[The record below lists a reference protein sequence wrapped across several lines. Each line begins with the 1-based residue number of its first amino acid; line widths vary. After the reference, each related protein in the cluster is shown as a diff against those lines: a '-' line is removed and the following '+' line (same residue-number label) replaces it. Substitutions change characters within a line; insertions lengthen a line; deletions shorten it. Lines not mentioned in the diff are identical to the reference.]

1 LNLQDAVKQHYGDNY
16 TRVSTDKLIKLVEA
30 YDKPTKKAPAPKKEE
45 APKPE
50 AKKPAEEPA
59 EKSSMEKIATAEV
72 GSAYEAACLVFLV
85 YSRITDCL
93 MICSRS
99 FNHIAGGGMHI
110 SSLLLVF
117 HSERKVKRNDI

>member
-1 LNLQDAVKQHYGDNY
+1 MDRKEVCQKIRDLNLQDAVKQHYGDNY

-30 YDKPTKKAPAPKKEE
+30 YDKSAKKAPAPKKEE

-72 GSAYEAACLVFLV
+72 GSAYEAACLVFL
-85 YSRITDCL
+85 
-93 MICSRS
+93 
-99 FNHIAGGGMHI
+99 G
-110 SSLLLVF
+110 LLKDNGLLDDLL
-117 HSERKVKRNDI
+117 KKL

>member
-1 LNLQDAVKQHYGDNY
+1 MDRKEVCQKIRDLNLQDAVKQHYGDNY

-30 YDKPTKKAPAPKKEE
+30 YDKPAKKAPAPKKEE

-72 GSAYEAACLVFLV
+72 GSVYEAACFVFL
-85 YSRITDCL
+85 CL
-93 MICSRS
+93 LKD
-99 FNHIAGGGMHI
+99 NG
-110 SSLLLVF
+110 LLDDLL
-117 HSERKVKRNDI
+117 KKL